1 VKGLPEIRLSP
12 LYQGSSTSHPFLLF
26 EWYAR
31 MPGNLSFAPE
41 YHVTRSPL
49 AVDDEFEKNFRANY
63 PFLWKVTLFGP
74 LLLTLAILGILCF
87 TMGPTY
93 VQRLVA
99 TALST
104 FFFFGRFVILA
115 GAGDQEIAAIQ
126 GFFSAEFLFL
136 MVVYMDFLVA
146 TLLVFHASF
155 LFRIPRL
162 GSHCADLASDGHF
175 ILRKNPWIRRA
186 TFVGLIAFVTFPLA
200 STGSVGGAVL
210 SRILG
215 MGRGLAFMGIMIGSV
230 AGCGMMYFS
239 SQLITRYLGRD
250 NPVTLVAGI
259 LVIVLIIV
267 GLNLWY
273 RNLKRREGQESR

>member
-1 VKGLPEIRLSP
+1 
-12 LYQGSSTSHPFLLF
+12 
-26 EWYAR
+26 
-31 MPGNLSFAPE
+31 
-41 YHVTRSPL
+41 VTRSPL
-49 AVDDEFEKNFRANY
+49 AVDDEFEKNFRAKH
-63 PFLWKVTLFGP
+63 PFLWKLTLFGP
-74 LLLTLAILGILCF
+74 LVLTVVILGILYI
-87 TMGPTY
+87 TMGPAY
-93 VQRLVA
+93 VHRLLA

-126 GFFSAEFLFL
+126 GFFSAEFLFI

-155 LFRIPRL
+155 LFRIPWL
-162 GSHCADLASDGHF
+162 GSRFADLASDGHF
-175 ILRKNPWIRRA
+175 ILKKNPWIRRA

-200 STGSVGGAVL
+200 STGSVGGAVF

-215 MGRGLAFMGIMIGSV
+215 MGRGLAFTGIMIGSV
-230 AGCGMMYFS
+230 IGCGMMYYG

-250 NPVTLVAGI
+250 NPVTLIAGI
-259 LVIVLIIV
+259 LVIVLVIV

-273 RNLKRREGQESR
+273 KNLKRREEQESGDT

>member
-1 VKGLPEIRLSP
+1 
-12 LYQGSSTSHPFLLF
+12 
-26 EWYAR
+26 
-31 MPGNLSFAPE
+31 
-41 YHVTRSPL
+41 VTRTPL

-63 PFLWKVTLFGP
+63 PFLWKATLLGP
-74 LLLTLAILGILCF
+74 LLLTLVILAILYF
-87 TMGPTY
+87 TMGPVY
-93 VQRLVA
+93 VQRLIG
-99 TALST
+99 TALTT

-155 LFRIPRL
+155 LFRIPWL
-162 GSHCADLASDGHF
+162 GSRFADLASDGHF

-186 TFVGLIAFVTFPLA
+186 TFVGLITFVTFPLA
-200 STGSVGGAVL
+200 STGSVGGAVF

-230 AGCGMMYFS
+230 IGCGTMYFG
-239 SQLITRYLGRD
+239 SQLINRYLSRD
-250 NPVTLVAGI
+250 NPVILIASVLV
-259 LVIVLIIV
+259 VVLIIL

-273 RNLKRREGQESR
+273 KNLKRREEPESSES

>member
-1 VKGLPEIRLSP
+1 
-12 LYQGSSTSHPFLLF
+12 
-26 EWYAR
+26 
-31 MPGNLSFAPE
+31 
-41 YHVTRSPL
+41 VTRTPL

-63 PFLWKVTLFGP
+63 PFLWKATLLGP
-74 LLLTLAILGILCF
+74 LLLTLVILAILYF
-87 TMGPTY
+87 TMGPVY
-93 VQRLVA
+93 VQRLIG
-99 TALST
+99 TALTT

-155 LFRIPRL
+155 LFRIPWL
-162 GSHCADLASDGHF
+162 GSRFADLASDGHF

-186 TFVGLIAFVTFPLA
+186 TFVGLITFVTFPLA
-200 STGSVGGAVL
+200 STGSVGGAVF

-230 AGCGMMYFS
+230 IGCGTMYFG
-239 SQLITRYLGRD
+239 SQLINRYLSRD
-250 NPVTLVAGI
+250 NPVILIASVLV
-259 LVIVLIIV
+259 VVLIIL
-267 GLNLWY
+267 GPNLWY
-273 RNLKRREGQESR
+273 KNLKRREEPESSES